1 MPFQLSTPFNLAIL
15 SLTLLACAA
24 CSPNQTPDQLRQQTA
39 RETEA
44 LKRDTKA
51 VAEGVRDGLSSKKV
65 VDLNRAS
72 KDDLMSLPGITSSKA
87 DRIIAARP
95 YASAHQ
101 LESRH
106 VLSEDEYS
114 QIQDR
119 VTVTK

>member
-1 MPFQLSTPFNLAIL
+1 MRFKFSVRFNLAII
-15 SLTLLACAA
+15 SLALLACAA
-24 CSPNQTPDQLRQQTA
+24 CSNQNPDQLRQQTA

-72 KDDLMSLPGITSSKA
+72 KEDLMSLPGITSSKA

-95 YASAHQ
+95 YASPHQ
-101 LESRH
+101 LETRH